1 MKVDNAGKKNEQKFR
16 DLTFSMDIPKD
27 RREPTD
33 TNLRWFLRNGFVTNQ
48 SHKNFQDAVSLAM
61 RILNERQ

>member
-1 MKVDNAGKKNEQKFR
+1 MKTNSENRNEIRYR
-16 DLTFSMDIPKD
+16 DLTFSMNIPKD

-33 TNLRWFLRNGFVTNQ
+33 INLRWFLRNGFVTNQ
-48 SHKNFQDAVSLAM
+48 EHRNFQEAVSLAM